1 MCVCTVFEGRCELI
15 LLVLQLNQQL
25 CNYTS
30 CSAEPRQRYGQTV
43 AQHLETSQ
51 IYAKYSRGPFTEEI
65 MKTEIVVP
73 LKVEADNIRKD
84 SVLILFTVLEKD

>member
-1 MCVCTVFEGRCELI
+1 MCVCTVFEGRRELI

-25 CNYTS
+25 CNYIS

-51 IYAKYSRGPFTEEI
+51 IYAKYSRDPFNEEI
-65 MKTEIVVP
+65 IKNEIVP

>member
-1 MCVCTVFEGRCELI
+1 M
-15 LLVLQLNQQL
+15 
-25 CNYTS
+25 
-30 CSAEPRQRYGQTV
+30 

-51 IYAKYSRGPFTEEI
+51 IYAKYSRDPFNEEI
-65 MKTEIVVP
+65 IKNEIVVP